1 MKVRDAI
8 KLIEQDGWKLK
19 RTRGD
24 QRVYTNATKPGI
36 VVVPGHLGSDVATG
50 TLSSILKQAG
60 LK

>member
-8 KLIEQDGWKLK
+8 KLIEKDGWVRK

-24 QRVYTNATKPGI
+24 HHVYRHPTKPGI
-36 VVVPGHLGSDVATG
+36 VVVPGKGGSDLAAG

>member
-8 KLIEQDGWKLK
+8 KLIEEDGWRLK

-24 QRVYTNATKPGI
+24 HRVYTHPKKPGI
-36 VVVPGHLGSDVATG
+36 VVVPGHFGSDLAPG
-50 TLSSILKQAG
+50 TFSSILRQAA